1 MSSQMIYS
9 NRCLL
14 AHLDRNVGRLFLN
27 KTGPRD
33 TAQRSVDTEHAIVNT
48 VIGQENFKEGDAA
61 AVRSETLPLLRPSEC
76 PRPSLMGGRT
86 APLVAQDTSY
96 FAASERI
103 RNFSS
108 RNMTHYTG
116 YRVASMM
123 GKRTEA

>member
-1 MSSQMIYS
+1 MIYS

-48 VIGQENFKEGDAA
+48 VIGKENFKEGDAA

-76 PRPSLMGGRT
+76 PRPSLMG
-86 APLVAQDTSY
+86 SY
-96 FAASERI
+96 GSAGGAGYIELCRLGRI
-103 RNFSS
+103 RNFCSS
-108 RNMTHYTG
+108 DMTHYTG
-116 YRVASMM
+116 YRAASIV